1 VTSAPRILLVSPI
14 PSHPADQGNSARI
27 QSFGAAL
34 KARGIEV
41 DFFYY
46 GMEGMTKE
54 QEATMTAF
62 WSRFTFMRSLAL
74 AQPKDA
80 RHWGIDDWCPAEL
93 CERVAEQVRLHRYDA
108 VVVNYVWMSRILE
121 GVHGILKVIDTHDL
135 FGDRAT
141 VAMEQGLEPRWFFT
155 SIAEEARGYARAD
168 AVLAIQNHEE
178 GLIRDR
184 FAGTVMTVGHPIVPL
199 FLQRVPR
206 TGTTIPFGYLGSG
219 NPFNVRCVMALD
231 EELSRVGR
239 PIPWALAGTI
249 SRRNLTLSSNPA
261 RMGVVDSVAGFY
273 DKVECILNPML
284 GGTGL
289 KIKTIEALSFGK
301 PIIGTPDA
309 FEGLDPRYP
318 LHCLET
324 LGDFAAALA
333 QWLDDPLLR
342 AELAVESRRLC
353 LRYMETVE
361 RQYDDLADLL
371 VGGRKRGAA
380 APELA
385 LSA

>member
-1 VTSAPRILLVSPI
+1 VTHAPRILLVSPI

-34 KARGIEV
+34 MARGIEV

-54 QEATMTAF
+54 QEAVMTAF
-62 WSRFTFMRSLAL
+62 WSRFTFMRSLAN
-74 AQPKDA
+74 AQPADA
-80 RHWGIDDWCPAEL
+80 RHWGIDDWCPTEL
-93 CERVAEQVRLHRYDA
+93 CERVAAQARMRRYDA
-108 VVVNYVWMSRILE
+108 IVVNYVWMSRILD
-121 GVHGILKVIDTHDL
+121 GIDGILKVIDTHDL

-155 SIAEEARGYARAD
+155 SVAEEARGYARAD

-184 FAGTVMTVGHPIVPL
+184 FAGSVMTVGHPIVPL
-199 FLQRVPR
+199 FLQRIPR
-206 TGTTIPFGYLGSG
+206 TGTTVPFGYLGSG
-219 NPFNVRCVMALD
+219 NPFNVRCVLALD
-231 EELSRVGR
+231 AELARTGR
-239 PIPWALAGTI
+239 LIPWALAGTI

-309 FEGLDPRYP
+309 FEGLDPRYD
-318 LHCLET
+318 LHRLET
-324 LGDFAAALA
+324 LSDFASALG
-333 QWLDDPLLR
+333 QWLDEPSLR
-342 AELAVESRRLC
+342 AELALESRRLC

-361 RQYDDLADLL
+361 RQYDQLAEIL
-371 VGGRKRGAA
+371 VGGTRLGSASQ
-380 APELA
+380 PLA